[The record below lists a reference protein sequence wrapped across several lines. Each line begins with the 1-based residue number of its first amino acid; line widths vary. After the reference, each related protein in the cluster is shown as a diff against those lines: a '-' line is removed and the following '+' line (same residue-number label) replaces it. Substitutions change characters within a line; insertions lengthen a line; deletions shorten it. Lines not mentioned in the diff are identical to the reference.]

1 MAFIIITGSFLPK
14 SVNFL
19 VDMRCKSY
27 CNGTNFCGNKFSRIP
42 LKLVKLNTHKVFFN
56 MQLEKIVTAKKLEK
70 SMVCKIHPQ
79 KRKTQ
84 FHSYVE
90 NVLSLEN
97 IHQLS
102 QLQLPRFIY
111 FFPFDIR
118 IYPKFFL
125 ILVDYFFV
133 SLNPHIS
140 NVTFLYSLKRLNLK
154 VCWRF
159 QGISKY
165 NNGKIWV
172 KLVNFYHTI
181 RFQISL
187 MKSITLLLKSL
198 VGSYVTFGNWMFFQ
212 NNQNK
217 TQLTL
222 STF

>member
-1 MAFIIITGSFLPK
+1 MWEYIFTNSAETRKIKYPQSILQDTTRENCYREKNRKVNGLQNSPTKKKNVVSFLC
-14 SVNFL
+14 
-19 VDMRCKSY
+19 REY
-27 CNGTNFCGNKFSRIP
+27 
-42 LKLVKLNTHKVFFN
+42 
-56 MQLEKIVTAKKLEK
+56 
-70 SMVCKIHPQ
+70 
-79 KRKTQ
+79 
-84 FHSYVE
+84 
-90 NVLSLEN
+90 LSLEN
-97 IHQLS
+97 IHQVS
-102 QLQLPRFIY
+102 QLQLPRFIS
-111 FFPFDIR
+111 FFPLDVR

-125 ILVDYFFV
+125 ILVNYFFIF
-133 SLNPHIS
+133 LNLRIS

-154 VCWRF
+154 VCWCF

-172 KLVNFYHTI
+172 KSMNFYHTI

-217 TQLTL
+217 TLLTL